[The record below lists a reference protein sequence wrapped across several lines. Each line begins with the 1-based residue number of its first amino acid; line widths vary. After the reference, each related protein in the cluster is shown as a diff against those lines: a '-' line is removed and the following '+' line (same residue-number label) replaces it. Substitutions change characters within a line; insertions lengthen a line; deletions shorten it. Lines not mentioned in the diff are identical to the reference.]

1 MILLKHTS
9 VDDKN
14 IPNYVIEFN
23 SEFMTLTIRIYGICF
38 DNIKIGVDRCCSF
51 KQILEMVNS
60 LDITNTVSLLS
71 SQIIDDYNKLLLYYN
86 EKTIFDR
93 VKINDTFYSDLT
105 MVISKITTK
114 YKK

>member
-14 IPNYVIEFN
+14 IPSYVIEFN
-23 SEFMTLTIRIYGICF
+23 SEFMRLNIRIYGISF
-38 DNIKIGVDRCCSF
+38 DDKIGVDRCYSF
-51 KQILEMVNS
+51 KQLLEMVNS

-71 SQIIDDYNKLLLYYN
+71 SQIIDDYNRLLLYYN